1 MDAGSD
7 GSASLLS
14 VALPV
19 VEDEV
24 CELLV
29 VVPPEEPDPAELF
42 AEGELPP
49 PPPPQEPRRTTVRPT
64 KKSRLRV
71 SIRKSL
77 FTLQNNE
84 ATHSC
89 PICEAQPGERE
100 KIGT

>member
-29 VVPPEEPDPAELF
+29 VVPPEEPDPAGLF

-49 PPPPQEPRRTTVRPT
+49 PPSSARAE
-64 KKSRLRV
+64 K
-71 SIRKSL
+71 
-77 FTLQNNE
+77 NNRE
-84 ATHSC
+84 TH
-89 PICEAQPGERE
+89 
-100 KIGT
+100 